1 MMIEFSILPLSEESH
16 LSNYVAAAV
25 KIVHE
30 SGMDYRLT
38 PMGTILIGEWE
49 PAMAVIRKC
58 HDAVRQMSDRVM
70 TRIKIDDF
78 KEGERLPEE
87 KVKSVESQLGFQVKK

>member
-1 MMIEFSILPLSEESH
+1 ME
-16 LSNYVAAAV
+16 
-25 KIVHE
+25 
-30 SGMDYRLT
+30 YRLT

-49 PAMAVIRKC
+49 PAMSVIRKC

-78 KEGERLPEE
+78 GKERMPEDKIE
-87 KVKSVESQLGFQVKK
+87 SVEKLLGFAAKK